1 MSIYTDLLDAVEN
14 GKKFKVDLVNK
25 SLWIDRKQIIEKG
38 EIVHEQDK
46 SKDLIKELDLESHF
60 KCMPL
65 NEYPWDVIEV
75 LYHKY
80 KHSAPKEHSNKKSY
94 FKALPVDELTDGD
107 LAYGYDRNFA
117 QCMLEAYILLGSIVG
132 WIKWEFNDYWFWQ
145 SGNDR
150 EIVILKEW
158 I

>member
-25 SLWIDRKQIIEKG
+25 SLWIDRRLTIEKG

-46 SKDLIKELDLESHF
+46 SKDLIKECDLESHF
-60 KCMPL
+60 KCMTL

-80 KHSAPKEHSNKKSY
+80 KHSSPKEHSNKKSY

-107 LAYGYDRNFA
+107 LAYGYDRNFSQA
-117 QCMLEAYILLGSIVG
+117 MLEGYILLSNLNG
-132 WIKWEFNDYWFWQ
+132 WLNWEFDDYWFWQ
-145 SGNDR
+145 NKNDK
-150 EIVILKEW
+150 ELVILKEW